1 MLSMLHNWQ
10 DLIGSLFGS
19 FIGVIG
25 SISAVI
31 WQSYKDKKN
40 LLAQTRPYIVCYQKN
55 DAIYLKNLADYPA
68 LLIETEIT
76 FDHILNDLLSD
87 LKLKCWVI
95 ERLDKNSECILE
107 INNSAYLDRLLSV
120 TTLESSESKYKNSNN
135 QRTYDPEIDESYD
148 SVNFRIGQLKNKL
161 KNSTDAISYI
171 NNNPLLSE
179 LLLLLSLYRP
189 ATSNID
195 NKQIDDL
202 TIDNLFKREILSKLF
217 IKHIKQI
224 VLHLT
229 SGQAEKLIFT
239 FSEFECL
246 SDRPIQPDEIKSFT
260 KKEQLRYNELHRH

>member
-10 DLIGSLFGS
+10 DLIGS

-25 SISAVI
+25 SVLAVI

-40 LLAQTRPYIVCYQKN
+40 SLAQTRPYIVCYQKN

-76 FDHILNDLLSD
+76 FDHILNDS
-87 LKLKCWVI
+87 KLKCWEI
-95 ERLDKNSECILE
+95 ERLDRNSECILE
-107 INNSAYLDRLLSV
+107 INKSAALDRELSAIK
-120 TTLESSESKYKNSNN
+120 LDSSELNYKNSNN
-135 QRTYDPEIDESYD
+135 QRTYDPANNDAVYD
-148 SVNFRIGQLKNKL
+148 VARHIGQLKNKL
-161 KNSTDAISYI
+161 KNSTDAINYI
-171 NNNPLLSE
+171 KSNQLLSE
-179 LLLLLSLYRP
+179 LLSLYLP
-189 ATSNID
+189 ATSNINID

-239 FSEFECL
+239 FSEVECCL
-246 SDRPIQPDEIKSFT
+246 GRPIQPDKIKSFT
-260 KKEQLRYNELHRH
+260 KKKQ

>member
-10 DLIGSLFGS
+10 DLIGS
-19 FIGVIG
+19 FIGIIG
-25 SISAVI
+25 SVLAVI

-40 LLAQTRPYIVCYQKN
+40 SLAQTRPYIVCYQKN

-87 LKLKCWVI
+87 SKLKCWGI
-95 ERLDKNSECILE
+95 ERLDRNSECVLE
-107 INNSAYLDRLLSV
+107 INESAFLDRNLSA
-120 TTLESSESKYKNSNN
+120 LKSNSSELNYKNSDN
-135 QRTYDPEIDESYD
+135 QRTYDPANNDAVYD
-148 SVNFRIGQLKNKL
+148 VARHIGQLKNKL
-161 KNSTDAISYI
+161 KNSTDAINCI

-179 LLLLLSLYRP
+179 LLSLYLP

-239 FSEFECL
+239 FSEVECCL
-246 SDRPIQPDEIKSFT
+246 GRPIQPDKIKSFT
-260 KKEQLRYNELHRH
+260 KKKQ